1 MWLVLNENP
10 TREKVL
16 LHLKKRGSLSIDD
29 LSRELHITSI
39 GIRQQILFLERKGFI
54 KYITKR
60 QGAGRPAFLY
70 KLTEKADDLFPK
82 GYDKFI
88 IDLFKDIEKNEGRD
102 KINEIFRWRLN
113 RLLKEAGKALS
124 DKITI
129 KDKMNGLRDFFE
141 SEGYFTEFSDSN
153 NHYSLRL
160 FNCPIYKIAAKYK
173 EICRYD
179 LQLFKEILGKE
190 LNREECITEGNPSC
204 TYTFPLQSIQ

>member
-10 TREKVL
+10 DREKVL
-16 LHLKKRGSLSIDD
+16 LLLKKRGSLSIED
-29 LSRELHITSI
+29 LSSELHITSI
-39 GIRQQILFLERKGFI
+39 GIRHHILFLERKGLV

-60 QGAGRPAFLY
+60 QGIGRPAFIY

-102 KINEIFRWRLN
+102 KIDEIFRWRFK
-113 RLLKEAGKALS
+113 RLLKKVEEALS

-141 SEGYFTEFSDSN
+141 SEGYFTELSDS
-153 NHYSLRL
+153 
-160 FNCPIYKIAAKYK
+160 I
-173 EICRYD
+173 
-179 LQLFKEILGKE
+179 
-190 LNREECITEGNPSC
+190 NPASK
-204 TYTFPLQSIQ
+204 

>member
-10 TREKVL
+10 SREKVL
-16 LHLKKRGSLSIDD
+16 LLLKKRGSLSIDE
-29 LSRELHITSI
+29 LSRELHITSMV
-39 GIRQQILFLERKGFI
+39 IRQHLLILERKGLI
-54 KYITKR
+54 EYLTKR
-60 QGAGRPAFLY
+60 PCIGRPAFFY

-102 KINEIFRWRLN
+102 KIEEIFRWRKN
-113 RLLKEAGKALS
+113 RLLKQAEEAFS
-124 DKITI
+124 EEITI

-141 SEGYFTEFSDSN
+141 SEGYFTELSDSN

-160 FNCPIYKIAAKYK
+160 FNCPIYKIAAEYK

-190 LNREECITEGNPSC
+190 LYREECIIEGNPSC
-204 TYTFPLQSIQ
+204 TYTFPLES